1 MKKVYIYKLNNIVV
15 KYNNI
20 YHSTF
25 KIKPVHVKSN
35 TYIDFQEKRIIKKM
49 LNLILLTN
57 VRISKYKNIFGKGYV
72 PNWLKNRK
80 VKVATKDNIVDF
92 VKEKF

>member
-1 MKKVYIYKLNNIVV
+1 
-15 KYNNI
+15 
-20 YHSTF
+20 
-25 KIKPVHVKSN
+25 
-35 TYIDFQEKRIIKKM
+35 M

-72 PNWLKNRK
+72 PNWLKNQK

-92 VKEKF
+92 VKDKFW